1 MQIPSFVKIT
11 IATNLYR
18 ELDMYQFLPRWLRSI
33 MLFALLL
40 SLSGCSSQK
49 TIVHGVEEQDANE
62 VVVFLSSK
70 DIPAYKVQAKAE
82 GPGGGGGPVLWD
94 VAVDSNRVT
103 EAMGLLNANGLPRR
117 RGQKLLEIF
126 AAGGLVP
133 SEMQEKIRYQAGLA
147 AQIAN
152 TIRKIDGVIDADV
165 QLSFPEEDPL
175 NPKAQKAPVTAAV
188 FVKHNGILDNPN
200 SQLIPKIRRLVA
212 ASVQGLNYDNV
223 TVIPVRAQLSESE
236 KQPTEQMT
244 PSGVEMVKVWTI
256 PIAKES
262 VGRFQAIFVSLIALT
277 AIFILCTFWLLWKI
291 TPVARECGGLSHLF
305 SFHPLE
311 LPNQL
316 PPETEEGA
324 EPPAEGGTAKKPEE
338 KPKVQENVESP

>member
-1 MQIPSFVKIT
+1 MCHI
-11 IATNLYR
+11 
-18 ELDMYQFLPRWLRSI
+18 LPRWLGSLV
-33 MLFALLL
+33 LFALLF
-40 SLSGCSSQK
+40 SLSGCTSRK
-49 TIVHGVEEQDANE
+49 IIVHGVEEQDGNE
-62 VVVFLSSK
+62 VVVFLSSRN
-70 DIPAYKVQAKAE
+70 IPAYKTQAPAA

-94 VAVDSNRVT
+94 VAVDGDRST
-103 EAMGLLNANGLPRR
+103 EAMSLLNANGLPRR

-175 NPKAQKAPVTAAV
+175 NPRAQKALVTAAV
-188 FVKHNGILDNPN
+188 FVKHNGVLDNPN
-200 SQLIPKIRRLVA
+200 NQLIPKIRRLVA
-212 ASVQGLNYDNV
+212 ASVQGLNYDSV
-223 TVIPVRAQLSESE
+223 TVIPVRAQLAEPE
-236 KQPTEQMT
+236 NQPAEQVT
-244 PSGVEMVKVWTI
+244 PGGVEMVKVWTI
-256 PIAKES
+256 PIAKGA
-262 VGRFQAIFVSLIALT
+262 VGRFQAIFISLIALT
-277 AIFILCTFWLLWKI
+277 AVFILCTFWLLWKI
-291 TPVARECGGLSHLF
+291 TPVARECGGMVHLL

-324 EPPAEGGTAKKPEE
+324 PPAEEGAEKKPEE